1 MAPSPFRSAAVVCS
15 IITASLGV
23 GVLSP
28 VTATA
33 ATSSSDSAVTQDA
46 PVDSIPVDP
55 ALAPPRVASIE
66 DTAAGSRA
74 VLGSADADE
83 VHLLSGDT
91 TVSRWPGGQGL
102 FLLRAPDSL
111 GDAPLDLV
119 RVHTAADGTT
129 TRTER
134 SPLPRTLHVD
144 GLRERNVFTPGT
156 NAFSGTA
163 SAGATITATDE
174 SGATLF
180 TTEATSTR
188 TATGSWRA
196 DAELS
201 DAEHAVTFTQSLPDG
216 RTSVINRAAF
226 APAADV
232 APAAPVVQP
241 AERRLEGDFTLWG
254 SVGATTAEVE
264 VRDAAGA
271 RITSGRIVD
280 GEFTATVPQDQLGN
294 NVDVVA
300 IAKDGTESAPSDVA
314 LRPLPVDDS
323 VTTPAVRRVN
333 VLPNGAVQV
342 IGEVQQ
348 FAGAQVL
355 DGDRVVGYVRP
366 DSAGWS
372 FNIGRE
378 STGKQLDLVFLGFD
392 GQRYSATSERVP
404 LPRLL
409 QVDGIAEKNSYTPG
423 EREFSGSAEAGS
435 TVVATAQ
442 DGTELFRA
450 EAKPT
455 RSGTAEWTARADLP
469 SKDGYQVTFTQTTAD
484 GRTSTMRD
492 IDFTAET
499 ATPADLAVTSHKR
512 GGTFVVGPQL
522 FEGTATPGAVITM
535 NPFGFDQRY
544 AAHDLTAIADA
555 TSGKWSIPRAL
566 ADAPYRAVAFKQ
578 TPQPG
583 VVDEVVDFAL
593 YPAQSLG
600 AAADLVLTA
609 PGTTFSPGTPQTF
622 AGTATPGTL
631 VTLLPFGEDPR
642 YASSALTATADQD
655 TGAWAITRPLANQV
669 YPVVITQEDGDDKVR
684 RIAQTMRPA
693 N

>member
-23 GVLSP
+23 GVLTP
-28 VTATA
+28 VMATA
-33 ATSSSDSAVTQDA
+33 ATPSPGSTVTQDA

-66 DTAAGSRA
+66 DSAAGSRA
-74 VLGSADADE
+74 VLGSADTDE
-83 VHLLSGDT
+83 VYLLNGDT

-111 GDAPLDLV
+111 GDAQLDLV

-134 SPLPRTLHVD
+134 SPLPRTLRVD
-144 GLRERNVFTPGT
+144 GLRERNVFTPGE
-156 NAFSGTA
+156 NAFHGTA
-163 SAGATITATDE
+163 SAGAEITATDE

-201 DAEHAVTFTQSLPDG
+201 DAEHAVTFTQTLPDG
-216 RTSVINRAAF
+216 RTSVIKRAAF
-226 APAADV
+226 APATDV
-232 APAAPVVQP
+232 APAGPAAPVVQP

-254 SVGATTAEVE
+254 SIDEKTAEVE

-271 RITSGRIVD
+271 RIADGRIVD

-294 NVDVVA
+294 SVDVVA
-300 IAKDGTESAPSDVA
+300 VSEDGTESAPSEVA
-314 LRPLPVDDS
+314 LRPLPVDGS
-323 VTTPAVRRVN
+323 VTTPAVRTVN

-372 FNIGRE
+372 FNIGQE
-378 STGKQLDLVFLGFD
+378 FTGKQLDLVFLGFD
-392 GQRYSATSERVP
+392 GQRYSAISERVP

-409 QVDGIAEKNSYTPG
+409 QVEGIAGTNTYTPG
-423 EREFSGSAEAGS
+423 EREFSGSAEAGA

-450 EAKPT
+450 EAKQT
-455 RSGTAEWTARADLP
+455 RSGTAEWTARADLA
-469 SKDGYQVTFTQTTAD
+469 SKEGYQVTFTQTTAD
-484 GRTSTMRD
+484 GRTSVMKD
-492 IDFTAET
+492 IGFTADED
-499 ATPADLAVTSHKR
+499 ATPRDLALTSHQS
-512 GGTFVVGPQL
+512 GTFTPGLQR
-522 FEGTATPGAVITM
+522 FTGTATPGATVTF
-535 NPFGFDQRY
+535 NPAGFDPSNARY
-544 AAHDLTAIADA
+544 DITTQANS
-555 TSGKWSIPRAL
+555 SGVWTIERSL
-566 ADAPYRAVAFKQ
+566 ADWQYKDAAF
-578 TPQPG
+578 
-583 VVDEVVDFAL
+583 
-593 YPAQSLG
+593 
-600 AAADLVLTA
+600 
-609 PGTTFSPGTPQTF
+609 
-622 AGTATPGTL
+622 
-631 VTLLPFGEDPR
+631 R
-642 YASSALTATADQD
+642 QD
-655 TGAWAITRPLANQV
+655 A
-669 YPVVITQEDGDDKVR
+669 DGDVVKQ
-684 RIAQTMRPA
+684 IKIPLTPKS
-693 N
+693 